1 MAEGQR
7 PNVEESIKVRQVT
20 DFQASWTEQG
30 RGESGVFTYQLI
42 LDNGADEYVLQPE
55 VSDAKAILRLL
66 KAAGPVFFDL
76 DRKILIPNEILHSS
90 D

>member
-30 RGESGVFTYQLI
+30 RGEPGAFTYQLI
-42 LDNGADEYVLQPE
+42 LDNGAEEYVLQPE
-55 VSDAKAILRLL
+55 VSDAKVILELL
-66 KAAGPVFFDL
+66 QEAGPVFFDL
-76 DRKILIPNEILHSS
+76 DRKVLIPNEIR
-90 D
+90 